1 MKEHERLKHL
11 RKTLGFTQVELSQA
25 LDIKQGSYSDVER
38 GKAGI
43 SAMLMKVLLRKFN
56 VNPLWLCEGAGSMF
70 VEEKETVS
78 QFRESANDYEMNSKA
93 KVSVSTSDIDKYIDQ
108 AEKQQKHLENLNNLI
123 DFLK

>member
-1 MKEHERLKHL
+1 MKEHERLKL
-11 RKTLGFTQVELSQA
+11 LQKTLGFTQVELSQS

-43 SAMLMKVLLRKFN
+43 SAMLMKVLLRKYN

-70 VEEKETVS
+70 VDDKEPS
-78 QFRESANDYEMNSKA
+78 GQFLESTNNSELNSKV
-93 KVSVSTSDIDKYIDQ
+93 KVTGTSNDIDKYIDH
-108 AEKQQKHLENLNNLI
+108 AEKQQKHLENLNSLI